1 MAMAR
6 GEPGPWRKELDDFVR
21 AFSGA
26 FLFGIP
32 LLYTM
37 EMWWLGTHTG
47 PGTLLLLLA
56 IALAINFALTHYVG
70 FKRESTFHGSL
81 AETVDVVAVGA
92 VASSVV
98 LLVLNRIHPGDPLET
113 VLGTVVVQTLPLSI
127 GASVANKLFSPDK
140 SREGDERPPRGVG
153 RAILNDVSATAI
165 GAAFI
170 GFSVAPTEEVPM
182 LAAALDFRHQ
192 LALVGF
198 SLLLGYA
205 IVFASGFSCQDPAHR
220 GPFQTPFTETM
231 LCYVVSLLVAFA
243 ALTFYNRPEF
253 QGLTTSLIVQVLVLG
268 LPATVGGAAGR
279 LVYE

>member
-1 MAMAR
+1 MAR
-6 GEPGPWRKELDDFVR
+6 REPGPWRKELIDFVR

-37 EMWWLGTHTG
+37 EMWWLGTHTE
-47 PGTLLLLLA
+47 PRTLLALLG
-56 IALAINFALTHYVG
+56 IALAANFALVHYVG

-92 VASSVV
+92 VASAVV
-98 LLVLNRIHPGDPLET
+98 LLVLNRIRPGDPLP
-113 VLGTVVVQTLPLSI
+113 VILGSIVVQTLPLSI
-127 GASVANKLFSPDK
+127 GASVANALFSPDK
-140 SREGDERPPRGVG
+140 NREGDERSPRGIW
-153 RAILNDVSATAI
+153 RAVFNDVSATAI

-170 GFSVAPTEEVPM
+170 AFSVAPTEEVPM
-182 LAAALDFRHQ
+182 LAAGLDFRHQ

-198 SLLLGYA
+198 SLLLTYA
-205 IVFASGFSCQDPAHR
+205 IVFVSGFSAQNPDHW

-231 LCYVVSLLVAFA
+231 LCYVVSLVVAFV
-243 ALTFYNRPEF
+243 ALAFYNQPEF
-253 QGLTTSLIVQVLVLG
+253 RGVTVSLIVQVLVLG
-268 LPATVGGAAGR
+268 LPAAIGGAAGR